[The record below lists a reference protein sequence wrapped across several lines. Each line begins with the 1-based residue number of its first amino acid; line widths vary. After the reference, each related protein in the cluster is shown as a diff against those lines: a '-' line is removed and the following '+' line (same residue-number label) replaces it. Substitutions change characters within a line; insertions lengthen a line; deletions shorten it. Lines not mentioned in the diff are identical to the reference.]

1 MINSIAWYT
10 DAIKLTDTRLQKKT
24 GNKNF
29 LLINIDSFWKK
40 TKGYNKTRPIKHLE
54 KRRTK
59 SDDPKSNEI
68 FADEGTIAKHK
79 DDNKTITIP
88 KVFLSNNRK
97 FPKN

>member
-1 MINSIAWYT
+1 M
-10 DAIKLTDTRLQKKT
+10 
-24 GNKNF
+24 
-29 LLINIDSFWKK
+29 
-40 TKGYNKTRPIKHLE
+40 
-54 KRRTK
+54 K
-59 SDDPKSNEI
+59 SEDPKSNEI